1 MRFIPAPNLDG
12 KLLEEFVDSG
22 AQDEAAEEIVEA
34 AQAVAPVATGQYRDS
49 IHVEDG
55 KVVADVDYAAVIEF
69 GTSRTPTFSPL
80 RRGAETVVGSDGM
93 RAR

>member
-1 MRFIPAPNLDG
+1 MRFIPAFGLDD
-12 KLLEEFVDSG
+12 KLLEEFMDSG

-34 AQAVAPVATGQYRDS
+34 AKAVAPVDTGTYRDS

-55 KVVADVDYAAVIEF
+55 KVVADVDYAGAVEF
-69 GTSRTPTFSPL
+69 GTSDTPAHAPL
-80 RRGAETVVGSDGM
+80 RRGAETVVGTAGM